1 MLKNIYF
8 KKRTYLFNLLW
19 FITMDV
25 SVTMETFL
33 SIVYVLPH
41 SINKYKLS
49 HNNIILVASEN
60 WNLDVAIFLYRDLE
74 LTLWEHRVHHIT
86 WRIKTFPWISISYG
100 GKKNH
105 ISTQITS
112 ICKLSCIPLIPK
124 NLGTLIFSVSAYLS
138 I

>member
-1 MLKNIYF
+1 
-8 KKRTYLFNLLW
+8 
-19 FITMDV
+19 MDV

-74 LTLWEHRVHHIT
+74 LTL
-86 WRIKTFPWISISYG
+86 
-100 GKKNH
+100 
-105 ISTQITS
+105 
-112 ICKLSCIPLIPK
+112 
-124 NLGTLIFSVSAYLS
+124 
-138 I
+138 